1 MRTHLKTGL
10 WFVLVGTAA
19 ALTHML
25 VFALT
30 QDQIW
35 PELANA
41 LGFCVAFFVSFAGHR
56 RLSFADSQTPLWQ
69 SLRRFAVTAVGG
81 FVTNELLFVL
91 LYRGFDWPSWLALFV
106 ALVAASGQTFVLSR
120 FWAFRRGEQAE
131 QDQARASAPPRS

>member
-1 MRTHLKTGL
+1 MRTQLRTGF
-10 WFVLVGTAA
+10 WFVVVGSAA

-30 QDQIW
+30 HEQMW

-56 RLSFADSQTPLWQ
+56 RLSFADAHTPLWQ
-69 SLRRFAVTAVGG
+69 SLRRFAVTAMGG
-81 FVTNELLFVL
+81 FATNELLFVL

-120 FWAFRRGEQAE
+120 FWAFEKE
-131 QDQARASAPPRS
+131 

>member
-1 MRTHLKTGL
+1 MRTQLTTGF
-10 WFVLVGTAA
+10 WFVAVGTAA

-30 QDQIW
+30 HDWIW

-120 FWAFRRGEQAE
+120 FWAFRRGN
-131 QDQARASAPPRS
+131 DLTAPPHS